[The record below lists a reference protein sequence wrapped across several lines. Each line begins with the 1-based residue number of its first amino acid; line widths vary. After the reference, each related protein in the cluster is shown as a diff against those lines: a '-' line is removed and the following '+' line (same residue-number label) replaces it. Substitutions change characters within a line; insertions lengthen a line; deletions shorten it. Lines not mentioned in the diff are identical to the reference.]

1 MATGKERR
9 STQKRSICSRQTEKN
24 LSRRF
29 FFFFFNT
36 VSSVAFTFS
45 RLRDNNQAYR
55 TTITVFSRDGADGFR
70 GEYFCRE
77 LSFIGQK
84 YKITARRN
92 AQTERNNSAHG
103 AALSRPEK
111 FVLFCVTGVDPVIWS
126 AVGDT

>member
-1 MATGKERR
+1 MATGKEEAVYAKAIYLF
-9 STQKRSICSRQTEKN
+9 SSKCKKFITS
-24 LSRRF
+24 
-29 FFFFFNT
+29 FFFFNT

-45 RLRDNNQAYR
+45 RLRDNSQAYR
-55 TTITVFSRDGADGFR
+55 SDYYHISRDGADGFR

-92 AQTERNNSAHG
+92 AQTERNNSAHE
-103 AALSRPEK
+103 AALSRSEK